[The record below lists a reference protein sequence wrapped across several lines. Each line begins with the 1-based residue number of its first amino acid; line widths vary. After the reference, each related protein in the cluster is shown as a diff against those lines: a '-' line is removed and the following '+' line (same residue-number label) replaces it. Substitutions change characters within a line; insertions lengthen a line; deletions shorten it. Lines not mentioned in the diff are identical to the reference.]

1 VKILIV
7 AAFFP
12 PQNSIASLR
21 PYTWAK
27 YWSCLGHDVTVI
39 TTTKKKTPTDLNLDC
54 SSFNVISLEI
64 PLLSFLSHTLRK
76 RNDVNIGGKKNQKRT
91 TNKTSILQY
100 LKKSF
105 SRFSYATG
113 CFYSVRFPDFHDFW
127 VLKAKKALKSDNYDM
142 VVSTSGPYSTHRVG
156 YHIKKHNSRIKW
168 VVDLRDYWTESR
180 ERRGLFIFR
189 QYEKCLE
196 YKFFKNADLI
206 TTVSDQ
212 YAEVFRKK
220 TKTPV
225 ITIFNGFDK
234 DDYNNIIQNSRIIN
248 KKFTIV
254 YTGTLYR
261 DYHDPSPL
269 FEAVRNLN
277 NRSEISEN
285 DLQII
290 FVGNN
295 ADVTDLASKYMI
307 SNYFSY
313 RGIVSR
319 ENALSMQY
327 NADIALLLGKE
338 SLYTSGNLSGK
349 IFEYLYIAKMIWA
362 IGITNKMQ
370 AGEIIE
376 ETGTGYC
383 FGNSVVCIEKAI
395 IDSVKTR
402 NENSL
407 NKNIE
412 KISQYDR
419 KAQAE
424 RLLLNIK
431 IALP

>member
-27 YWSCLGHDVTVI
+27 YWSYLGHDVTVI
-39 TTTKKKTPTDLNLDC
+39 TTTKKKTPIDLNLDC
-54 SSFNVISLEI
+54 SPFNVISLEI
-64 PLLSFLSHTLRK
+64 PLFSFLSNKL
-76 RNDVNIGGKKNQKRT
+76 KKKDDIDEQV
-91 TNKTSILQY
+91 KTQNRIIVKDNILQY
-100 LKKSF
+100 LKRIF
-105 SRFSYATG
+105 FQFSYTTG
-113 CFYSVRFPDFHDFW
+113 CFNSVRFPDFHDFW
-127 VLKAKKALKSDNYDM
+127 VLKAEKTLKINNYDM
-142 VVSTSGPYSTHRVG
+142 VISTSGPYSTHRVG
-156 YHIKKHNSRIKW
+156 YYIKKRNHQTKW
-168 VVDLRDYWTESR
+168 VVDLRDYWIESR
-180 ERRGLFIFR
+180 EQRGLFIFR

-212 YAEVFRKK
+212 YAEVFREK
-220 TKTPV
+220 TETPV

-234 DDYNNIIQNSRIIN
+234 DDYSNIIQNARIIN

-261 DYHDPSPL
+261 NYNDPSPL
-269 FEAVRNLN
+269 FEAIRNLN

-290 FVGNN
+290 FVGHN

-307 SNYFSY
+307 LNYFSY
-313 RGIVSR
+313 GGIVSR
-319 ENALSMQY
+319 EDALSLQY
-327 NADIALLLGKE
+327 NADIALFLGKE
-338 SLYTSGNLSGK
+338 NSYTSGNLSGK

-370 AGEIIE
+370 VGKIIE

-407 NKNIE
+407 NKNTA
-412 KISQYDR
+412 KILQYDR
-419 KAQAE
+419 KIQAE
-424 RLLLNIK
+424 KILLNLK